1 MNSPAIVDRAVL
13 LIFPFCS
20 TRDLDF
26 PGLNLMRAHTM
37 SFSKPL
43 TIHLQPM
50 TDDVVT
56 VISSM

>member
-1 MNSPAIVDRAVL
+1 MNSPAIVNRAVL
-13 LIFPFCS
+13 LIFPFYS